1 MAHTWQIKVFTPTG
15 TVKQTYTQNSAG
27 FGPEITWDIEP
38 SGNCLTGSFQAIP
51 SMVNIVPR
59 DLVQIAVD
67 GDDKFFGFVTNGP
80 NKYSKRLATYNLE
93 GNKKLLYD
101 QVLDSWWFLPPD
113 GGAGQKYSDGD
124 LISHRLIVGA
134 LINLLPGYI
143 TSSSNLASLDSGNRG
158 PIIAADYSLGDV
170 LDGIIGSSYDEEF
183 YVWGINADKQF
194 FVKPIDAVTSIDF
207 RSVTK
212 HVEYSE
218 ENADDLCTSVRFVFS
233 YPEGYDHPG
242 TDATRW
248 LSKYP
253 DFYRTT
259 SNPERAPIVYTYEDA
274 AKIATYGK
282 HTKIIPLVLTDS
294 WLTYLTIPQIQA
306 QYPSL
311 DWNYFESSSENTWN
325 QMSTQSGATGM
336 TNLINAISTPGTSTY
351 IRNPAQIT
359 SILVGFSMRVSSEEP
374 GVDPYTSVLTALADR
389 VIGYHIKATSKGSNR
404 PLAWSTTVYN
414 ASPGNATEGVFA
426 VFQSYR
432 PPEDEGL
439 TFEEVTIRYLYPK
452 LSLLSWPVDPNKVTA
467 NGFKHGDYIAL
478 WNRLFARTISGPI
491 VDGYIP
497 ANNLQIFEWFF
508 LAFNE
513 EALDGY
519 AETFIVTPGEF
530 PSMITVKGDLGIA
543 HYADVGTD
551 DGDIETEITRISHTL
566 SPSMGYVTKYTTG
579 RDDQRS
585 NQFLTRMFNRDSNAK
600 NTAFLTST
608 TRF

>member
-1 MAHTWQIKVFTPTG
+1 MV
-15 TVKQTYTQNSAG
+15 
-27 FGPEITWDIEP
+27 DIE
-38 SGNCLTGSFQAIP
+38 
-51 SMVNIVPR
+51 PR

-93 GNKKLLYD
+93 GAKKLLYD
-101 QVLDSWWFLPPD
+101 QVLESWWFLPPD
-113 GGAGQKYSDGD
+113 GAGAGEKYSDGD

-134 LINLLPGYI
+134 LIDLLPGYLA
-143 TSSSNLASLDSGNRG
+143 SSNNLASLDSGNKG

-183 YVWGINADKQF
+183 YVWGINADRQF
-194 FVKPIDAVTSIDF
+194 FVKPVDTATSIDF
-207 RSVTK
+207 RNVTK

-218 ENADDLCTSVRFVFS
+218 ENADDVCTSVRFVFS
-233 YPEGYDHPG
+233 YPEGYDHPI
-242 TDATRW
+242 TDASRW
-248 LSKYP
+248 YTIYP
-253 DFYRTT
+253 DWFIPR
-259 SNPERAPIVYTYEDA
+259 SDPERAPIAYTYEDT
-274 AKIATYGK
+274 AKIAQYGK
-282 HTKIIPLVLTDS
+282 HTKIVPLVLTDS

-311 DWNYFESSSENTWN
+311 QWDYYESLSENTWN

-359 SILVGFSMRVSSEEP
+359 SINVGFSMRVSTEEP
-374 GVDPYTSVLTALADR
+374 GVDPYTSVLTELADR
-389 VIGYHIKATSKGSNR
+389 VIGYHIKATCINSNR
-404 PLAWSTTVYN
+404 PLAWSTAVYY
-414 ASPGNATEGVFA
+414 ASPGDGDEGVFN

-439 TFEEVTIRYLYPK
+439 IFDEVTIRYFYPK
-452 LSLLSWPVDPNKVTA
+452 LSLLSWPVDPNSVTD

-478 WNRLFARTISGPI
+478 WNRLYARTISGPTA
-491 VDGYIP
+491 DGYIP
-497 ANNLQIFEWFF
+497 ANDLKIFEWFF

-519 AETFIVTPGEF
+519 AETFIVTPSEF
-530 PSMITVKGDLGIA
+530 PSLITVKGDLGIA

-585 NQFLTRMFNRDSNAK
+585 NKFLTRMFNRDSNAQ